1 MNDIEQNFLKKGQE
15 LENKRYA
22 IFTFSIHC
30 EFLYKP
36 LLIFREKYR
45 NQTYLTHFLTTLWE
59 TCALKENCYHVLN
72 RFILMNRELVKTF
85 IPSTSNVTVK

>member
-1 MNDIEQNFLKKGQE
+1 MKDINKKKLKKGQE

-36 LLIFREKYR
+36 LLI
-45 NQTYLTHFLTTLWE
+45 
-59 TCALKENCYHVLN
+59 
-72 RFILMNRELVKTF
+72 I
-85 IPSTSNVTVK
+85 S